1 MEPTYT
7 DSSKET
13 VQCVSRV
20 DTIEK
25 SSPKSL
31 WQSVKASPRIV
42 GYCLALSSAILMY
55 GYDLVIVAAVAAMPQ
70 FQYVSY
76 TETIGLY
83 VLTTARMK
91 FGQEFNGIYII
102 PSMWLSL
109 WNVSSCI
116 GLMFGSIIGGYY
128 QERRGRRIT
137 LAIGSFLSTI
147 AVAICYISD
156 LPDEIDSR
164 RGVFFAGKLFQGACI
179 GIMLGVSQTYMSE
192 VLPVVLRGPIIAF
205 YPIFTLLGQL
215 IGSAVVYT
223 SLKYTGAHSYRVC
236 FASQWPF
243 SAVPLILAA
252 LLPESPTWLL
262 RKKRPQEALKA
273 QKRLDTARVDSDA
286 VIAAV
291 QTSIL
296 AEEEE
301 TGNSS
306 YIECFRGVNTRRT
319 MIVAFAQLIPQ
330 LFGLQLLA
338 NSSYF
343 MQIVGMNSSNS
354 LMILMLGIALGLLGN
369 IGSLWTLSA
378 FGRRVL
384 TLSSL
389 AIVAVLWLGMG
400 IAGIFQGTVTIWYS
414 AITLML
420 VVTISGLG
428 SWPASQVVST
438 EASSLKLRSQTLAIG
453 WFTAGVGTGVFAII
467 LPYIYNPDEGNFRAK
482 TGFVM
487 MGIATVGFV
496 LTWLIVPEMKDRTPM
511 EIDRM
516 FALRLPARRFKNW
529 QSDVV
534 TSTETTDSDRAG

>member
-1 MEPTYT
+1 MDSVYT
-7 DSSKET
+7 NSSKET
-13 VQCVSRV
+13 VQIVSRV

-25 SSPKSL
+25 SSQGSL
-31 WQSVKASPRIV
+31 WQSIKKSSRIV
-42 GYCLALSSAILMY
+42 AYCLALSSAILMY
-55 GYDLVIVAAVAAMPQ
+55 GYDLVIVATVAAMPQ
-70 FQYVSY
+70 FQ
-76 TETIGLY
+76 L
-83 VLTTARMK
+83 K

-128 QERRGRRIT
+128 QDRRGRRLT

-156 LPDEIDSR
+156 LPDDIDSR

-192 VLPVVLRGPIIAF
+192 VLPVALRGPIIAF

-215 IGSAVVYT
+215 IGSIVVYT
-223 SLKYTGAHSYRVC
+223 SLKYTGAHSYRIC

-252 LLPESPTWLL
+252 FLPESPTWLL
-262 RKKRPQEALKA
+262 RKERPQEALKA
-273 QKRLDTARVDSDA
+273 QKRLDTPQVDSVA
-286 VIAAV
+286 VITTIQA
-291 QTSIL
+291 SIL

-301 TGNSS
+301 TGNS
-306 YIECFRGVNTRRT
+306 YIDCFRGVNTRRT
-319 MIVAFAQLIPQ
+319 IIVAFAQLIPQ
-330 LFGLQLLA
+330 MFGLQLLA
-338 NSSYF
+338 SSSYF
-343 MQIVGMNSSNS
+343 IQIVGMNSSNS

-369 IGSLWTLSA
+369 VASLWTLNA
-378 FGRRVL
+378 FGRRIL

-389 AIVAVLWLGMG
+389 AIAAVLWLGMG
-400 IAGIFQGTVTIWYS
+400 VAGIFQGTVTIWYS
-414 AITLML
+414 AITMML
-420 VVTISGLG
+420 VTTVSGLG

-453 WFTAGVGTGVFAII
+453 WFSAGVGTGVFAII
-467 LPYIYNPDEGNFRAK
+467 LPYIYNPDKGNLRAK

-487 MGIATVGFV
+487 MGIAAVGFV
-496 LTWLIVPEMKDRTPM
+496 LVWLIVPEMKDRTPM

-516 FALRLPARRFKNW
+516 FALRLPARKFKHW

-534 TSTETTDSDRAG
+534 TLTQPTDPDRADRR